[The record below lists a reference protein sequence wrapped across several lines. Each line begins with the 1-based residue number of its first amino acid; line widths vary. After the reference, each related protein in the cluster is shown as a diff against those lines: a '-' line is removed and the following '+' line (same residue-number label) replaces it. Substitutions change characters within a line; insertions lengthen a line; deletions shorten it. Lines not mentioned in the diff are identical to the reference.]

1 MDYIKT
7 NHPDKTVL
15 AQLDRL
21 TEPDYIPYYE
31 ENSYSDYPAFHF
43 LIMENRLV
51 SFIGIMPV
59 HENTVELTAYTF
71 PAFRRQGHFTFLLKH
86 VMEEL
91 SHFPSLH
98 ILSGQELFFP
108 FIKNI
113 FSHREYLMKL
123 TPEDFVWENSD
134 DGLTILEYTFEDDRE
149 TEYIY
154 VLQQTSEKNALGI
167 LKITRETGSD
177 TACLHHAQIRKPF
190 RNRGYGSA
198 LLSRALR
205 HFLSG
210 KTENLRR
217 GSLSDKKNCAIVL
230 HVTSTNTAAFHLYQK
245 LGFQIIQSLDY
256 YRTELSDHQ

>member
-7 NHPDKTVL
+7 NHLNKTVL

-21 TEPDYIPYYE
+21 TEPDYIPFYE

-43 LIMENRLV
+43 LIRENRLV

-59 HENTVELTAYTF
+59 CENTVELTAYTF
-71 PAFRRQGHFTFLLKH
+71 PAFRRQGHFTSLLKR

-98 ILSGQELFFP
+98 ILSAQELFFP

-123 TPEDFVWENSD
+123 TPEDFVSKDSD
-134 DGLTILEYTFEDDRE
+134 DDLAISEYTFEDDTE

-154 VLQQTSEKNALGI
+154 VLRQNIEKNALGI

-177 TACLHHAQIRKPF
+177 TACLHHVKIRKPF

-198 LLSRALR
+198 LLSRALE
-205 HFLSG
+205 HFLF
-210 KTENLRR
+210 
-217 GSLSDKKNCAIVL
+217 DKKNCAIVL
-230 HVTSTNTAAFHLYQK
+230 HVTSTNTAAFRLYRK

-256 YRTELSDHQ
+256 YRAELPDYQ